1 MVQQDYVKAFLNQW
15 ETAVYHGSVVEPNE
29 VHVSGDINIDVY
41 NGKWLQPDYPLIAL
55 SRLIRNTC
63 NVCNFYQIVKGVTRL
78 QYNSVTQTT
87 ELSCLDH
94 IYTNAKFRCSDSI
107 IVPFGN
113 SDHDLIKYVR
123 YSKVPTATARVICKR
138 SYKTFDK
145 NAFLH
150 DVSMVDW
157 YDVYRCSNVDAAA
170 EVFTNKFK
178 YILNI
183 HAPWIRFQE
192 RKSFTPWLTE
202 ATKKCMK
209 DRDFWKKTAKDLANS
224 GGSCQAQAHAW
235 ENYKKLRNR
244 INNKKKYEECLY
256 KAELLSEVAHC
267 SKTLWQSAKSVLGW
281 KSQSSPHQIRVNDTL
296 LTSSKKIAQCMN
308 EYFINKVA
316 SIRSSMV
323 PAPLPVMKLQE
334 IMRGKNCNMQLQHVS
349 LSKVRKILGSLSNSR
364 STSVDELDNFSL
376 KLAADL
382 VTQPIHHIICLSII
396 ECKFPEIWKYSKVLP
411 LYKKGDKLERKNYR
425 PVSIL
430 SLVSKVLEKVVYE
443 QIYSYFSRN
452 KIFHPNLHG
461 YRSNRSTQTALLQMY
476 DRWVRASSAG
486 NLSGIVL
493 LDLSAAFDLVDP
505 ELLIKKLRIYKFDN
519 DILEWIKSYLTN
531 RHQAVWVDNILS
543 DFLHSPVGVPQGSN
557 LGPLLFLV
565 FYNDLP
571 FSMSHCEIDAYADD
585 STMTVF
591 PRSDWSSVDRRL

>member
-1 MVQQDYVKAFLNQW
+1 MEVKCLVKEHNPHIFGISETELTQNRIGEKELKIPGYDVLFPNSWSRFGYARVLVYVRKTFKYAQIKDLQDDKVQTVWLKGGYRNSKDIYFCHAYREHLSRETSMVQQDYVKTFLNQW

-123 YSKVPTATARVICKR
+123 YSKVPTAPARVICKR

-296 LTSSKKIAQCMN
+296 LTSSKKIAQCMS

-376 KLAADL
+376 KLAC
-382 VTQPIHHIICLSII
+382 P
-396 ECKFPEIWKYSKVLP
+396 
-411 LYKKGDKLERKNYR
+411 KK
-425 PVSIL
+425 
-430 SLVSKVLEKVVYE
+430 
-443 QIYSYFSRN
+443 
-452 KIFHPNLHG
+452 
-461 YRSNRSTQTALLQMY
+461 
-476 DRWVRASSAG
+476 
-486 NLSGIVL
+486 
-493 LDLSAAFDLVDP
+493 
-505 ELLIKKLRIYKFDN
+505 
-519 DILEWIKSYLTN
+519 
-531 RHQAVWVDNILS
+531 
-543 DFLHSPVGVPQGSN
+543 
-557 LGPLLFLV
+557 
-565 FYNDLP
+565 
-571 FSMSHCEIDAYADD
+571 
-585 STMTVF
+585 
-591 PRSDWSSVDRRL
+591 